1 MQRKGFVGEPSAVL
15 VQFASAAATSVRF
28 NEGLEFGEQMPSLS
42 KL

>member
-15 VQFASAAATSVRF
+15 VQFASAAGTSQS
-28 NEGLEFGEQMPSLS
+28 GEQMPSLS